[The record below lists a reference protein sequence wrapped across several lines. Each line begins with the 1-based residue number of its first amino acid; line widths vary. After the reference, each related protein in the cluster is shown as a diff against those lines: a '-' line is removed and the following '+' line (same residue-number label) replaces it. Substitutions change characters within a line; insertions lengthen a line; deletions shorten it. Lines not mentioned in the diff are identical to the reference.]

1 MRSGSRYLK
10 YSSFVSIDE
19 NVGQVVVQNELQ
31 KLVCGGG
38 MWPTV
43 FGIVGQE
50 QSARLRRAL
59 ESLIMIGIASGAILD
74 PVDVIVV
81 MHHFMQQR
89 CTYTFNRSCKR
100 PCPNV
105 DFMGA
110 PVLGDPSIIP
120 QTEMSVGFWSALN
133 GDGRSWKFTFKEPGI
148 EQIKDFVQVSGNTI
162 VTG

>member
-1 MRSGSRYLK
+1 MCSCSRYLK
-10 YSSFVSIDE
+10 HGCFVPIDE

-31 KLVCGGG
+31 KLVCGSG
-38 MWPTV
+38 MRSTV
-43 FGIVGQE
+43 FRAVGQE

-59 ESLIMIGIASGAILD
+59 EPLIMIGIASGAILD
-74 PVDVIVV
+74 TVDVIIV

-89 CTYTFNRSCKR
+89 CTYTFNRSCKC
-100 PCPNV
+100 PCSDI

-110 PVLGDPSIIP
+110 PVLGNPSIIP
-120 QTEMSVGFWSALN
+120 QTEMSIGFWSALN
-133 GDGRSWKFTFKEPGI
+133 GDGRSRKFTFKESAV

>member
-10 YSSFVSIDE
+10 YSSFVPIDE

-31 KLVCGGG
+31 KLVCGSG
-38 MWPTV
+38 MRPTV
-43 FGIVGQE
+43 LRTVGQE

-74 PVDVIVV
+74 PVDVIIV

-100 PCPNV
+100 PCSDV
-105 DFMGA
+105 DFMRA
-110 PVLGDPSIIP
+110 PVLGNPSIIP
-120 QTEMSVGFWSALN
+120 QAEMSVGFWSALN
-133 GDGRSWKFTFKEPGI
+133 GDGRS
-148 EQIKDFVQVSGNTI
+148 
-162 VTG
+162 